1 MNTVNQSARQSDID
15 ETRDVMDPH
24 LTAKMK
30 RKQGGFGLES
40 LWKFSA
46 TTLSGWVL
54 AVIIIL
60 TVAAPWLS
68 TTDPNMQV
76 LGDRLLAPSAQHILG
91 TDHLGRDLW
100 ARLLYGGRY
109 SLLLSFVAAVIAALL
124 GTVLGALAGWL
135 GGLWDEGL
143 MRLVDLLIVFPS
155 IILALVIAALLKPSF
170 GTLLLALTITS
181 WTPYARLARALT
193 LDVKTKPYL
202 EAARALGATP
212 FRLLLRH
219 ILPNIA
225 GPILAVSFLRIGHML
240 LIIAGLSYLG
250 LGAQPP
256 TPDWGAMIAEAL
268 PYMQRVPIL
277 LLMPSLAIFLTALS
291 VTMLGQGLTLIF
303 DPKHRQATQL

>member
-1 MNTVNQSARQSDID
+1 MNTVNQPTRQSNVD
-15 ETRDVMDPH
+15 ETRAVVTPH
-24 LTAKMK
+24 LTAKIK
-30 RKQGGFGLES
+30 RKEGRLPS
-40 LWKFSA
+40 LRKFSA
-46 TTLSGWVL
+46 ITLSGWVL

-60 TVAAPWLS
+60 TVAAPWLT
-68 TTDPNMQV
+68 TTDPNVQV
-76 LGDRLLAPSAQHILG
+76 LGDRLLSPSAQHFLG

-109 SLLLSFVAAVIAALL
+109 SLLLSFVAALIAALL
-124 GTVLGALAGWL
+124 GTFLGALAGWV

-202 EAARALGATP
+202 EAARAIGVSPL
-212 FRLLLRH
+212 RLLSKH

-225 GPILAVSFLRIGHML
+225 GPILAISFLRCGHML
-240 LIIAGLSYLG
+240 LTIAGLSYLG

-268 PYMQRVPIL
+268 PYMQRAPIFL
-277 LLMPSLAIFLTALS
+277 LTPSLAIFLTALS
-291 VTMLGQGLTLIF
+291 VTMVGQGLMLIF